1 MAYPVINFNEIK
13 LLYHVLMDPGECGW
27 RFYCSSVADVV
38 TDDYPPV
45 YFWYGNNDII
55 LPLMDLRKQGLPL
68 KKLCRHTV
76 CHTRCM
82 YIKMQDTAL
91 AQGVAQTPKAG

>member
-1 MAYPVINFNEIK
+1 
-13 LLYHVLMDPGECGW
+13 
-27 RFYCSSVADVV
+27 
-38 TDDYPPV
+38 
-45 YFWYGNNDII
+45 
-55 LPLMDLRKQGLPL
+55 MDLQKQGPAFE
-68 KKLCRHTV
+68 KLCRHMV